1 MKDFVPECFTKEKK
15 TPLRK
20 LLYMKRDEDCYT
32 PKATF
37 RDPDYLT
44 LYKLLSFLH
53 GALLMKGILINHADI
68 IR

>member
-1 MKDFVPECFTKEKK
+1 MKDFVPECFTKDR
-15 TPLRK
+15 TPVRK
-20 LLYMKRDEDCYT
+20 MIYLKREDDFFT

-37 RDPDYLT
+37 RDPDYMT

-53 GALLMKGILINHADI
+53 AALLMKGIVINHADI